1 MICIS
6 MHDTSAYVKMLL
18 LKTPKWFRRILISLP
33 KLLCQKVFLTK
44 SSILLIIQKAST
56 TIQNLIGLSF
66 LSRLTSVYVRTN
78 VCVCACACV
87 YVCVCVCVCVRETG
101 CLGVESIPRLLSKT
115 KYFQNKKY
123 WIAIIF
129 TFHEHKK
136 SIFRLP
142 DKLKQ
147 IIPLVTNIVISKT
160 RRTREK

>member
-6 MHDTSAYVKMLL
+6 MHDTSAYVRMLL

-44 SSILLIIQKAST
+44 SSTLLIIQKAST

-87 YVCVCVCVCVRETG
+87 YVCVCVCVWGRR
-101 CLGVESIPRLLSKT
+101 GVWEWRAFPDFYPKQNTFKTKNIELLLYLLST
-115 KYFQNKKY
+115 NTRNLFLGFQ
-123 WIAIIF
+123 
-129 TFHEHKK
+129 T
-136 SIFRLP
+136 S
-142 DKLKQ
+142 
-147 IIPLVTNIVISKT
+147 
-160 RRTREK
+160 